1 MLLSNAAIRNY
12 EIWQIL
18 VNQGSKFTTIYLYIL
33 IFPIYSID
41 KKKRMEEQARPKKK
55 MDAIDKTFGYK
66 MSFEDMGKPYSI
78 VIFNFPWLTTISP

>member
-55 MDAIDKTFGYK
+55 HLGTK
-66 MSFEDMGKPYSI
+66 
-78 VIFNFPWLTTISP
+78 